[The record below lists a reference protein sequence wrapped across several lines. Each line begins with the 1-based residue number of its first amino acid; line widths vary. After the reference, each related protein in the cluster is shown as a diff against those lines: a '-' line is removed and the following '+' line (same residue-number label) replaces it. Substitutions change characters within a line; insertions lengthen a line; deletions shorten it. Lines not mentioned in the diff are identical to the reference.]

1 MHQHK
6 LVADG
11 IERIFGKA
19 GAWASRTSNV
29 AAMLRLMAL
38 RVAPAIKGGE
48 VKGVGAHA
56 TADG

>member
-6 LVADG
+6 LAADG
-11 IERIFGKA
+11 IERIFGNA
-19 GAWASRTSNV
+19 RAWASRTSNV
-29 AAMLRLMAL
+29 AAMLRLMAR

-56 TADG
+56 TADV

>member
-29 AAMLRLMAL
+29 AAMLRLMAR
-38 RVAPAIKGGE
+38 RVAPAIKGG
-48 VKGVGAHA
+48 GAHA
-56 TADG
+56 TADV